1 MEASTAIAVAKPR
14 GYRLHLPPS
23 ITVCLPPHQR
33 RTPEFIHS
41 TAHRHSLLQIHTRSL
56 SIDLYAR
63 SNSSYRIPLLNFL
76 VPWKPSNTDQSQNL
90 NPYPNNRK
98 MKITVVS
105 LALALSAAASA
116 NPAAQAA
123 PGLLVRDTPTGTIDC
138 NYCTGILDFCFQVG
152 RYILNIHQVWGV
164 DADAERSHPR
174 SRRLQADLPRARVSP
189 HTRGEFEHVG
199 SMAHTEHL

>member
-1 MEASTAIAVAKPR
+1 
-14 GYRLHLPPS
+14 
-23 ITVCLPPHQR
+23 
-33 RTPEFIHS
+33 
-41 TAHRHSLLQIHTRSL
+41 
-56 SIDLYAR
+56 
-63 SNSSYRIPLLNFL
+63 
-76 VPWKPSNTDQSQNL
+76 
-90 NPYPNNRK
+90 

-123 PGLLVRDTPTGTIDC
+123 SELLVRDTPTGTIDC
-138 NYCTGILDFCFQVG
+138 NYCTGMLGFCFQVG
-152 RYILNIHQVWGV
+152 HYILKIHRVWSI
-164 DADAERSHPR
+164 DADAEWSHPR